1 VITVDVELTVDG
13 KKIGLSKFVVK
24 ILAGT
29 IAGAT
34 SSLRGI
40 DENWKEIKIKVTR

>member
-1 VITVDVELTVDG
+1 MDVELTVDG

-29 IAGAT
+29 ITGAT

-40 DENWKEIKIKVTR
+40 DEDWKELKIKVTR

>member
-1 VITVDVELTVDG
+1 MDVELTVDG
-13 KKIGLSKFVVK
+13 KKIGLNKFVVK

-29 IAGAT
+29 IAGAA
-34 SSLRGI
+34 SSLSGI

>member
-1 VITVDVELTVDG
+1 MNVELTVDG
-13 KKIGLSKFVVK
+13 EKISLNKFVVK

-29 IAGAT
+29 IAGAA

-40 DENWKEIKIKVTR
+40 KEDWKEIKIKVTR

>member
-1 VITVDVELTVDG
+1 MDVELTVDS

>member
-1 VITVDVELTVDG
+1 MDVELTVDG

-40 DENWKEIKIKVTR
+40 DENWKEINIKVTR

>member
-1 VITVDVELTVDG
+1 MDVELTVDG

-34 SSLRGI
+34 SSLHGI
-40 DENWKEIKIKVTR
+40 DEDWKELKIKVTR